1 MGFEKLRAKLEGLSE
16 VELKLI
22 LEVAWGEL
30 SVEKKELLVRLV
42 EAMKKVN
49 EMKKVNDG

>member
-1 MGFEKLRAKLEGLSE
+1 MDFEQLRAKLEGLSE
-16 VELKLI
+16 AQLRLI

-49 EMKKVNDG
+49 DR

>member
-1 MGFEKLRAKLEGLSE
+1 MDFKEFQAKLEGLSE
-16 VELKLI
+16 AQLRLI

-49 EMKKVNDG
+49 DR